1 MATEQILSTL
11 TINKVD
17 SEETFKKMKAAGMVN
32 DDELY
37 LTPEGVAGT
46 EDQIT
51 VSETEPA
58 DAVENDLWLDLD
70 EDAPASLP
78 ISGGTLTGPLVMSN
92 NKITEVGD
100 PTSAQDV
107 ATKNYVDKSNLT
119 FTGTYDG
126 DFINITATSWTPT
139 SFSEIG
145 EVINNGGTVKLVLT
159 GDSIPVAGALTLYA
173 TSYDDITNI
182 VLFSTTQISSC
193 LMIVEMQNDFSFG
206 VVTFGE
212 VYYYDNITGETNANF
227 ELPAEKLTASG
238 TTNFTLKDNYDYTF
252 NNVSSLN
259 LTAGTGSCHG
269 FITFGSSTPTV
280 SLHGFTKVDGD
291 IANAAA
297 STVWEFSCYN
307 KYIIFKNWSD
317 V

>member
-1 MATEQILSTL
+1 MATEQTL
-11 TINKVD
+11 TTLIINKVD
-17 SEETFKKMKAAGMVN
+17 SKETFNKMKAQGLVN
-32 DDELY
+32 ENELY
-37 LTPEGVAGT
+37 LTPEGAAT
-46 EDQIT
+46 DQQIK
-51 VSETEPA
+51 VQNNEPA
-58 DAVENDLWLDLD
+58 NAVANDLWLDLD
-70 EDAPASLP
+70 ENAPASLP
-78 ISGGTLTGPLVMSN
+78 TSGGTLTGPLAMSN
-92 NKITEVGD
+92 NKITGVSD

-126 DFINITATSWTPT
+126 NSINITAMSWMPT

-159 GDSIPVAGALTLYA
+159 GNAIPIAGALTLYA
-173 TSYDDITNI
+173 TGYSDETNI
-182 VLFSTTQISSC
+182 LLFSTTQIGGC

-206 VVTFGE
+206 VVAFGE
-212 VYYYDNITGETNANF
+212 VYYYDNITGGTNANF
-227 ELPAEKLTASG
+227 ELATEKLTVSG
-238 TTNFTLKDNYDYTF
+238 TTNVTLADNYDYTF
-252 NNVSSLN
+252 NKVSTLN

-269 FITFGSSTPTV
+269 FITFGSSKPTV

-307 KYIIFKNWSD
+307 KYAVFKNWSE

>member
-17 SEETFKKMKAAGMVN
+17 SEETFKKMKAAGLVN

-37 LTPEGVAGT
+37 LTPEGGVA
-46 EDQIT
+46 EQQIK
-51 VSETEPA
+51 VQNDEPINSA
-58 DAVENDLWLDLD
+58 TNDLWLDLD

-78 ISGGTLTGPLVMSN
+78 ISGGTLTGPLAMSN

-159 GDSIPVAGALTLYA
+159 GDSIPIAGALTLYA
-173 TSYDDITNI
+173 ASYDDETNI
-182 VLFSTTQISSC
+182 LLFSTTQISSC
-193 LMIVEMQNDFSFG
+193 LMVVEMQNDYSFG

-227 ELPAEKLTASG
+227 ELATQKLTASG
-238 TTNFTLKDNYDYTF
+238 TTNITLQDNYDYTF
-252 NNVSSLN
+252 NNVSTLN

-269 FITFGSSTPTV
+269 FITFGSSKPTV
-280 SLHGFTKVDGD
+280 SLSGFTKVDGD

>member
-17 SEETFKKMKAAGMVN
+17 SKETFKKMKAAGLVN

-78 ISGGTLTGPLVMSN
+78 ISGGTLTGPLAMSN
-92 NKITEVGD
+92 HKITEVSD

-107 ATKNYVDKSNLT
+107 ATKNYTD
-119 FTGTYDG
+119 
-126 DFINITATSWTPT
+126 T
-139 SFSEIG
+139 SFLALTG
-145 EVINNGGTVKLVLT
+145 GVINGDLT
-159 GDSIPVAGALTLYA
+159 IGNSD
-173 TSYDDITNI
+173 
-182 VLFSTTQISSC
+182 
-193 LMIVEMQNDFSFG
+193 
-206 VVTFGE
+206 
-212 VYYYDNITGETNANF
+212 TNALKFGTANDAYTIKANSTGLLVSAVNIYMTAQGAPSPFTALITMRQAINNF
-227 ELPAEKLTASG
+227 QPKIEVESASG
-238 TTNFTLKDNYDYTF
+238 AITKTLQDNYDYTF
-252 NNVSSLN
+252 NNVSTLN

-269 FITFGSSTPTV
+269 FITFGSSKPTV